1 MSTNMY
7 RDDILKRM
15 EGLDEEVDLVFD
27 DLSNDFRFHIIIVG
41 GGVLVLRDYLER
53 STDDID
59 LLDVDNRLC
68 SIIEKYDMNSKVNAH
83 IYSFL
88 YNYEDRAELI
98 WSGKRI
104 DYFTASLEDIVISKI
119 CGGRDRDLEDLK
131 KLADKVDWELLDKLA
146 NDEDELKLIS
156 MSDRGYLDFKA
167 SYKNFERTYRP
178 CNN

>member
-41 GGVLVLRDYLER
+41 GGALVLRDYLVR

-59 LLDVDNRLC
+59 LLDVD
-68 SIIEKYDMNSKVNAH
+68 
-83 IYSFL
+83 
-88 YNYEDRAELI
+88 
-98 WSGKRI
+98 
-104 DYFTASLEDIVISKI
+104 
-119 CGGRDRDLEDLK
+119 
-131 KLADKVDWELLDKLA
+131 
-146 NDEDELKLIS
+146 
-156 MSDRGYLDFKA
+156 
-167 SYKNFERTYRP
+167 KNFERTYRP